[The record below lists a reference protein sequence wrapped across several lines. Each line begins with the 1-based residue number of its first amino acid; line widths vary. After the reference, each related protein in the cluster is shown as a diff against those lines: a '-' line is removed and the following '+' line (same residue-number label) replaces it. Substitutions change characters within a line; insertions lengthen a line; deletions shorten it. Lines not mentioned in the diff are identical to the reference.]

1 MGCILAAY
9 ITRRFLQ
16 MLVLLVGISIVSF
29 SIMHLAPG
37 SPVDLLTDRTTT
49 AQEKARIEAVYGFDK
64 PIHIQYWRWMSH
76 VIKGDFGRSFVTGE
90 KVLDM
95 ILARMPA
102 TLFLNFLTM
111 IIIYLFSIPIGIFSA
126 VKQYSWFDHIVTFFA
141 FLGQAMPTFW
151 FALLLIYFVGLK
163 VPFIQISGMA
173 TYGIGLD
180 NSPLWTV
187 VVDRIKYL
195 ILPLTVLGFGSLA
208 STTRYMRA
216 SMLEVINQDYV
227 RTARAKGLSEWAVM
241 LKHALRNALLPI
253 VTLVGFELPI
263 MFSGSIIIETI
274 FSWPGVGLLSW
285 NAVMQRDYQVVMA
298 FNLLAATMMVL
309 GNFVADM
316 LYLVVDPRIKYN

>member
-1 MGCILAAY
+1 MASY
-9 ITRRFLQ
+9 ITRRLMQ
-16 MLVLLVGISIVSF
+16 MLLLLVGISIVSF
-29 SIMHLAPG
+29 AIMHLAPG
-37 SPVDLLTDRTTT
+37 SPIDLITDRTTT
-49 AQEKARIEAVYGFDK
+49 AQEKARISAVYGFDK
-64 PIHIQYWRWMSH
+64 PIHVQYWRWMSQ
-76 VIKGDFGRSFVTGE
+76 VTKGDFGRSFVTGE

-95 ILARMPA
+95 ILARLPA

-111 IIIYLFSIPIGIFSA
+111 VIIYVLSIPIGIFSA

-151 FALLLIYFVGLK
+151 FALLLIYYVGLK
-163 VPFIQISGMA
+163 VPYIQISGMA
-173 TYGIGLD
+173 TYGLGFD
-180 NSPLWTV
+180 NSPFWTV
-187 VVDRIKYL
+187 VLDRIRYL
-195 ILPLTVLGFGSLA
+195 ILPLTVLGFGGLA
-208 STTRYMRA
+208 GTTRYMRA

-227 RTARAKGLSEWAVM
+227 RTARAKGLSERIVI

-263 MFSGSIIIETI
+263 LFSGSIIIETI
-274 FSWPGVGLLSW
+274 FSWPGIGLLSW

-298 FNLLAATMMVL
+298 FNLLGATMMVL

>member
-1 MGCILAAY
+1 
-9 ITRRFLQ
+9 
-16 MLVLLVGISIVSF
+16 MLVLLVGISIISF
-29 SIMHLAPG
+29 GIMHLAPG
-37 SPVDLLTDRTTT
+37 SPVSLLTDRTTT
-49 AQEKARIEAVYGFDK
+49 ALEKARIEALYGFDK
-64 PIHIQYWRWMSH
+64 PIHIQYWRY
-76 VIKGDFGRSFVTGE
+76 VNTLIKGDFGRSFVTGE

-126 VKQYSWFDHIVTFFA
+126 VKQYSWFDHVVTFFA

-151 FALLLIYFVGLK
+151 FALLLIYYVGLK

-173 TYGIGLD
+173 TYGVGFD
-180 NSPLWTV
+180 NSPFWTV
-187 VVDRIKYL
+187 VLDRVRYL

-253 VTLVGFELPI
+253 VTLVGFELPLL
-263 MFSGSIIIETI
+263 FSGTIIIETI

-285 NAVMQRDYQVVMA
+285 NAVMQRDYQVIMA
-298 FNLLAATMMVL
+298 FNLLGATMMVL
-309 GNFVADM
+309 GNFIADM
-316 LYLVVDPRIKYN
+316 LYLIVDPRIKYN